1 MDGISWYGLVV
12 HVIGWSCITLD
23 GIGYYS
29 TMFYGIAW
37 YCLVLYVIQGPT
49 GTRYPKYFQYPIN
62 CQNHWVF
69 RVSGIRENQV
79 FDMTHV
85 RFFNIGHHL

>member
-1 MDGISWYGLVV
+1 MKVEESGWYFMVWPGSACYWMVV
-12 HVIGWSCITLD
+12 HY
-23 GIGYYS
+23 IGYYS
-29 TMFYGIAW
+29 TMFDGIAW

-79 FDMTHV
+79 FDMNPCALV
-85 RFFNIGHHL
+85 